1 MFYSK
6 FDLENI
12 DLVLRHPFLKVFNN
26 NLSTNDKTLANRI
39 FDLKH
44 RDYNQKEFSWIY
56 LDSARKAV
64 QNGNKMLI

>member
-1 MFYSK
+1 MG
-6 FDLENI
+6 
-12 DLVLRHPFLKVFNN
+12 VLIGPQG
-26 NLSTNDKTLANRI
+26 LSYGGTYTTNDKTLANSI

-44 RDYNQKEFSWIY
+44 REYSQKEFSWIY

>member
-1 MFYSK
+1 MYDIGLISEQETT
-6 FDLENI
+6 D
-12 DLVLRHPFLKVFNN
+12 
-26 NLSTNDKTLANRI
+26 DKMIANGI

-44 RDYNQKEFSWIY
+44 REYNQKEFSWIY

>member
-1 MFYSK
+1 MIEIK
-6 FDLENI
+6 C
-12 DLVLRHPFLKVFNN
+12 FLQL
-26 NLSTNDKTLANRI
+26 LSTDDKTLANGI

-44 RDYNQKEFSWIY
+44 REYNQKEFYWIY